1 MLKYVVIGSTFLR
14 NRSQIR
20 RAIRREFARHEQ
32 AVLYYEK
39 LRDRFI
45 DQKFAGRIDYYDLEF
60 HTISGRE

>member
-20 RAIRREFARHEQ
+20 RTIKREFIGHEQ
-32 AVLYYEK
+32 AVHYYEK

-45 DQKFAGRIDYYDLEF
+45 DQKFAGQIDYYDIEF
-60 HTISGRE
+60 HTVSWRE